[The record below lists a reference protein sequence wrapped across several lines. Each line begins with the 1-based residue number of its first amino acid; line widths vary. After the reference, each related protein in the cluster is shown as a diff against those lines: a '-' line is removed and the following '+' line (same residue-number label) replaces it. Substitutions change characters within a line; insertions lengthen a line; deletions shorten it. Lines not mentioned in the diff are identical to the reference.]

1 MFQFIKSTDGG
12 GELLRITSMYFS
24 FYVSVCQT
32 VCITSIV
39 IVGLILTKL
48 VNLANTEVKI
58 EVLGL
63 SLIIAPPPTC
73 VRSTKIEYSH
83 LQMFFQ
89 GKGRSKPKC
98 RSLRLHKLIKGGAT
112 SSNPLRERTSEQPSE
127 CKMFN
132 MKFMWH

>member
-1 MFQFIKSTDGG
+1 MGG
-12 GELLRITSMYFS
+12 GKLLKITSMYFS

-63 SLIIAPPPTC
+63 SLIIAPPPPVSGVPKLNTPIFRC
-73 VRSTKIEYSH
+73 SSRE
-83 LQMFFQ
+83 
-89 GKGRSKPKC
+89 KGEVNQNAG
-98 RSLRLHKLIKGGAT
+98 L
-112 SSNPLRERTSEQPSE
+112 
-127 CKMFN
+127 
-132 MKFMWH
+132 